1 MGNSRHPIRK
11 HASKILKFRA
21 SRFLAGMER
30 LDNVSIAIDPG
41 ISIGCFSQDTG
52 EMSGRS
58 ALAEAM
64 SGAGRVTI

>member
-1 MGNSRHPIRK
+1 
-11 HASKILKFRA
+11 
-21 SRFLAGMER
+21 MER